1 MWNFPCDSGQAK
13 TALEAMVFRTAD
25 DTIFANNIENLLLS
39 WRNGYIW
46 NLMSSHLKGIF
57 SYSLR
62 LNFLGKKKK
71 ICTQILTLAL
81 SFPNKRTSPLNT
93 CKVM

>member
-1 MWNFPCDSGQAK
+1 MKLNVKSSEGN
-13 TALEAMVFRTAD
+13 
-25 DTIFANNIENLLLS
+25 IFL
-39 WRNGYIW
+39 
-46 NLMSSHLKGIF
+46 F
-57 SYSLR
+57 SETKFLR
-62 LNFLGKKKK
+62 KKKKK